1 MGRTDGRTI
10 LEVLDVARSRHAL
23 ASALA
28 WLLDPEG
35 EHGLGDRAAR
45 RLGELLGREA
55 LSPDSIEEREAI
67 LSGARGL
74 KGEPPSRPSAEVQVD
89 ADGPAVHLVVGEQRL
104 LLVPP
109 RSDEGWRRP
118 AGPGAPVR
126 LAWAPLSPASA
137 DQARPATVLLGELA
151 DGLHR
156 PAAGPFGVLV
166 DHLRE
171 HLLRTAEAWRGL
183 ADARARSVI
192 PTRVLNRPT
201 ASADR
206 PPPPPAPLPVAPPPP
221 VAVDPSFG
229 GEWGAAPDDW
239 ALQELLAQQPPEPAP
254 PPPKPATPAPR
265 PAARK
270 SGVFERP
277 APAAPAT
284 PPPPRQPTPAAGVS
298 TKSGRFPLPTPAG
311 GVPAAGTSRTP
322 VGGVPVPGTGGT
334 PVGGVP
340 VPGTGRF
347 PRPGTGRFLRQSDSH
362 LDLQL
367 GEATEGTR
375 AVVELVQSFKKAIR
389 ALRLYPGEHPLVGE
403 AIETSARLLAEHQ
416 GRHGVLELQIT
427 RDGVSFQGAPLVAEL
442 GSTTDLSFLL
452 YPEGVR
458 TLTFEV
464 GADRAE
470 VRGFVEALS
479 GRDPTTLT
487 ADNDVLGALWRRGL
501 RHIHYL
507 AFDALSPAAVRAS
520 HDPAIRELALRIQ
533 RTAGH
538 LDRASLEREAALER
552 ALTKAATREPLA
564 TRGEE
569 ARAALVADLRGG
581 AGDLIVR
588 SALAVGWAGSTGK
601 GALSDEDVA
610 RFFAGAVTSAL
621 WQGDL
626 ARAAEVLATV
636 HAQGGASGALIARL
650 VSPDGQLLLVRA
662 LRDAAARAAPLEDE
676 LPAYLEQLGPASV
689 ELAAHVYGR
698 LADPALRAVVRGH
711 LRGAL
716 AEAPAPLV
724 PLTLHP
730 DAAVAAEALD
740 LLLGGLAHKKVR
752 EVVQG
757 LADDA
762 SAPERQRRAA
772 AAIDDV
778 TGEGERRRLL
788 QLLEKG
794 TDKVAWLEAA
804 KRLPAAADARTFD
817 QLVAL
822 IQRRDFL
829 QRDDQQVDAALGA
842 LTAIGGF
849 RAARVLQELSEQR
862 SLLTRKDTQRVAS
875 AAARWLSRLGEA
887 KK

>member
-1 MGRTDGRTI
+1 M
-10 LEVLDVARSRHAL
+10 ARSRHAL

-35 EHGLGDRAAR
+35 EHGLGDRVGR

-55 LSPDSIEEREAI
+55 LSPDSIEEREAV
-67 LSGARGL
+67 LTVGRGL
-74 KGEPPSRPSAEVQVD
+74 KAEPAASPSVEVQVD
-89 ADGPAVHLVVGEQRL
+89 AEGPAVHLVVAEQRL
-104 LLVPP
+104 VLVPP

-118 AGPGAPVR
+118 AGPGGPVR
-126 LAWAPLSPASA
+126 LAWAPLPAA
-137 DQARPATVLLGELA
+137 GPETRPATVLLGDLA
-151 DGLHR
+151 EALGQA
-156 PAAGPFGVLV
+156 PAGPFGGLVL
-166 DHLRE
+166 HLRE
-171 HLLRTAEAWRGL
+171 HLLRQAEAWRGL
-183 ADARARSVI
+183 TEARARAAQPAPVT
-192 PTRVLNRPT
+192 PPPKPRP
-201 ASADR
+201 AG
-206 PPPPPAPLPVAPPPP
+206 PPPPPAPLPAPPPAP
-221 VAVDPSFG
+221 VALDPSFG
-229 GEWGAAPDDW
+229 GEWAAAPDDW
-239 ALQELLAQQPPEPAP
+239 ALQELLAQQPPTPAP
-254 PPPKPATPAPR
+254 APPPKPA
-265 PAARK
+265 ARRTG
-270 SGVFERP
+270 SFERP
-277 APAAPAT
+277 PAPAT
-284 PPPPRQPTPAAGVS
+284 PPPPPPKQPTPAAGVS
-298 TKSGRFPLPTPAG
+298 TKSGRFQVPSALASGPGSTPA
-311 GVPAAGTSRTP
+311 
-322 VGGVPVPGTGGT
+322 
-334 PVGGVP
+334 GGVP

-347 PRPGTGRFLRQSDSH
+347 PRPVTGRFPRPPASDSH
-362 LDLQL
+362 LDLTI

-403 AIETSARLLAEHQ
+403 AIDAAARLLAEHQ

-427 RDGVSFQGAPLVAEL
+427 REGVSFQGAPLVAEL

-458 TLTFEV
+458 SLTFEV

-520 HDPAIRELALRIQ
+520 HDPAIRDLALRIQ

-538 LDRASLEREAALER
+538 LDRASLEREAGLEKAL
-552 ALTKAATREPLA
+552 AKAATREPLA
-564 TRGEE
+564 RRGEE
-569 ARAALVADLRGG
+569 ARAALSADLKGG

-588 SALAVGWAGSTGK
+588 AALAVGWAGATRK
-601 GALSDEDVA
+601 GALPDEDVA
-610 RFFAGAVTSAL
+610 RFFAGAVTSSL

-636 HAQGGASGALIARL
+636 HAQGGASGALVARL
-650 VSPDGQLLLVRA
+650 TSPDGQLLLVRA
-662 LRDAAARAAPLEDE
+662 LRDAAARAAPLADE

-689 ELAAHVYGR
+689 ELAAQVYGR

-711 LRGAL
+711 LQGSL
-716 AEAPAPLV
+716 AEAPAAVV

-730 DAAVAAEALD
+730 DAVIAGEALD

-752 EVVQG
+752 EVVQD

-788 QLLEKG
+788 TILEKG

-804 KRLPAAADARTFD
+804 KKLPAAAVPQTFD
-817 QLVAL
+817 QLAAL
-822 IQRRDFL
+822 IQRREFL
-829 QRDDQQVDAALGA
+829 QRDDQQVDAALAA

-849 RAARVLQELSEQR
+849 RAARVLQQLSEQR
-862 SLLTRKDTQRVAS
+862 SLLARKDTQRLAG
-875 AAARWLSRLGEA
+875 AAARWLTRLGET

>member
-1 MGRTDGRTI
+1 M
-10 LEVLDVARSRHAL
+10 
-23 ASALA
+23 
-28 WLLDPEG
+28 
-35 EHGLGDRAAR
+35 LG
-45 RLGELLGREA
+45 G
-55 LSPDSIEEREAI
+55 S
-67 LSGARGL
+67 
-74 KGEPPSRPSAEVQVD
+74 
-89 ADGPAVHLVVGEQRL
+89 
-104 LLVPP
+104 
-109 RSDEGWRRP
+109 
-118 AGPGAPVR
+118 
-126 LAWAPLSPASA
+126 
-137 DQARPATVLLGELA
+137 
-151 DGLHR
+151 
-156 PAAGPFGVLV
+156 
-166 DHLRE
+166 
-171 HLLRTAEAWRGL
+171 
-183 ADARARSVI
+183 
-192 PTRVLNRPT
+192 
-201 ASADR
+201 
-206 PPPPPAPLPVAPPPP
+206 
-221 VAVDPSFG
+221 
-229 GEWGAAPDDW
+229 
-239 ALQELLAQQPPEPAP
+239 
-254 PPPKPATPAPR
+254 
-265 PAARK
+265 
-270 SGVFERP
+270 
-277 APAAPAT
+277 
-284 PPPPRQPTPAAGVS
+284 
-298 TKSGRFPLPTPAG
+298 TPAG
-311 GVPAAGTSRTP
+311 GI
-322 VGGVPVPGTGGT
+322 
-334 PVGGVP
+334 P

-347 PRPGTGRFLRQSDSH
+347 PRPPTGRFPRPPASDSH
-362 LDLQL
+362 LDLTI
-367 GEATEGTR
+367 GEASEGTR

-403 AIETSARLLAEHQ
+403 AIDTSARLLAEHQ

-427 RDGVSFQGAPLVAEL
+427 REGVSFQGAPLVAEV

-458 TLTFEV
+458 SLTFEV

-538 LDRASLEREAALER
+538 LDRASLDREAGLEKAL
-552 ALTKAATREPLA
+552 AKAATREPLA
-564 TRGEE
+564 RRGEE
-569 ARAALVADLRGG
+569 ARAALSADLRGD

-588 SALAVGWAGSTGK
+588 ASLAVGWAGATGK
-601 GALSDEDVA
+601 GALPDEDVA

-636 HAQGGASGALIARL
+636 HAQGGASGALVARL
-650 VSPDGQLLLVRA
+650 TSPDGQLLLVRA
-662 LRDAAARAAPLEDE
+662 LRDAAARAAPLADE

-711 LRGAL
+711 LQGAL
-716 AEAPAPLV
+716 ADAPAALV

-730 DAAVAAEALD
+730 DAVIAGEALD

-788 QLLEKG
+788 GVLEKG

-817 QLVAL
+817 QLAAL

-829 QRDDQQVDAALGA
+829 QRDDQQVDAALAA
-842 LTAIGGF
+842 LTTIGGF

-862 SLLTRKDTQRVAS
+862 SLLARKDTQRLAG
-875 AAARWLSRLGEA
+875 AAARWLARLGET